1 MVGMLIRKKIVEDLS
16 RESNKIRKKR
26 IKWKRFRWTALN
38 GEAGESNKVEREK
51 ASRSIVA
58 VEGEKRLNHKLR
70 LKITNRQRALVN
82 GISSQ
87 NNYGA

>member
-1 MVGMLIRKKIVEDLS
+1 MCMVGMLIRKKIVEDLS

-58 VEGEKRLNHKLR
+58 VEGEKEAFK
-70 LKITNRQRALVN
+70 
-82 GISSQ
+82 S
-87 NNYGA
+87 